1 MSQMERNQQV
11 LINIVA
17 ELRAKFGEKECSH
30 QDVDSDINIPISP
43 VDEAL
48 DTNLENES
56 PKVSKYLYKGCYLKV
71 SPSSLRFD
79 YNFIHGNLNSSLVYA

>member
-1 MSQMERNQQV
+1 MERNQQV

-30 QDVDSDINIPISP
+30 QDVDSDINIPILP
-43 VDEAL
+43 VDETL
-48 DTNLENES
+48 DSNSKNVS
-56 PKVSKYLYKGCYLKV
+56 PKASIYLYKGCYLKL